1 MKNLLN
7 VDAAKRF
14 SADKAL
20 SHAWFTHQQIFNKP
34 TPTKKSS
41 SSESCLLKNGG
52 FFNFGKHMKQDNHRS
67 SLKSQN
73 MLLDSPESEEPKKSD
88 KETNV
93 FSEKNLNFNE
103 KKNLRVK
110 SEKLYFETSPSE
122 DPNSEKDTNIG
133 SCYTEGDNTSSS
145 LKNVGSLGSKQ
156 KEGDITPSSLKS
168 IGGVFPKKYSRK
180 TEN

>member
-7 VDAAKRF
+7 VDATKRF

-20 SHAWFTHQQIFNKP
+20 SHAWFTHQQIFNKLTLP
-34 TPTKKSS
+34 KKHSNAETS
-41 SSESCLLKNGG
+41 PLKNGG
-52 FFNFGKHMKQDNHRS
+52 FFNFGKHMKQDNHK
-67 SLKSQN
+67 SLNSQN
-73 MLLDSPESEEPKKSD
+73 MLLDAPESEEPKKSD

-93 FSEKNLNFNE
+93 FSENNLNFFG

-110 SEKLYFETSPSE
+110 SENFYCETSPSE

-133 SCYTEGDNTSSS
+133 SSCYTEGDNTNSS
-145 LKNVGSLGSKQ
+145 LKNAWSLGSKQ
-156 KEGDITPSSLKS
+156 KGGDITPSSLKS